1 MAKFKVFPTGT
12 TCNLHSNG
20 WNYFYFGHSQW
31 DRLIVHRESDRIVIN
46 EEEYK
51 ITMQQIVI
59 PNVKNKQI
67 CKDGVSY
74 PTFDEHK
81 ALKLAEE
88 ALDKGNAQIESFVY
102 ISPITKALDPLATV

>member
-1 MAKFKVFPTGT
+1 MAKAKFRIIPTGT

-31 DRLIVHRESDRIVIN
+31 DRLIVNRESERILVN

-51 ITMQQIVI
+51 IITQHIVI
-59 PNVKNKQI
+59 NNIKNKQI
-67 CKDGVSY
+67 CKDNVDY

-81 ALKLAEE
+81 ALKIAEE
-88 ALDKGNAQIESFVY
+88 AIEKGEAVIESFSTVC
-102 ISPITKALDPLATV
+102 PIFKVLATA